1 MITENKKAD
10 DLVVGDVVLRA
21 WNTDPEVVNI
31 IRVWLPSPNWFPH
44 LKAGEDGLQI
54 IPMTVTK
61 VNRSGKRVW
70 VELNHEEMAFLDKDD
85 FVVTTKEGDKQ

>member
-1 MITENKKAD
+1 MITENRKAD

-44 LKAGEDGLQI
+44 LGTGVDGLQI

-61 VNRSGKRVW
+61 VNRSGRQVW
-70 VELNHEEMAFLDKDD
+70 VELNRDEMAFLDKDD
-85 FVVTTKEGDKQ
+85 FVVTSKGGK